1 MAAWVSIN
9 KQNHEDR
16 GEGMKIKRML
26 GSAAGMV
33 LGLATNLAHAAYE
46 LNLQSP
52 ETPIAGQIYHL
63 HTLIMY
69 VILAIF
75 VVVFGAMFYSIYA
88 HRKSKGHQAA
98 HFHENTT
105 VEVIW
110 TIIPF
115 FILIGMA
122 FPATKTVLAM
132 KDTASPDMTIKVT
145 GYQWKWE
152 YDYLQQGIH
161 FFSNLSTPRDEID
174 NKATK
179 DAHYLLEVDHP
190 LVVPIGK
197 KIRMLVTADDVI
209 HSWSV
214 PAFGVKQDAIP
225 GFIRDTWFK
234 VDKPGIYRGQC
245 SELCGKDHGF
255 MPVVVEAKTPEDY
268 AKWLADQKAKM
279 AAVVEDPNKVYTLD
293 EMKSKGEKV
302 YTTHCAACH
311 QASGMGIPGAFPA
324 LNGSKIATGDK
335 AAHIDRVMNGKPG
348 TAMAA
353 FAAQLSDTEIAAV
366 VTYERNAWN
375 NHTGDVIQPSEI
387 KALRK

>member
-1 MAAWVSIN
+1 
-9 KQNHEDR
+9 
-16 GEGMKIKRML
+16 MKIKRML
-26 GSAAGMV
+26 GSAAGMG
-33 LGLATNLAHAAYE
+33 LALATNLAHAAYE
-46 LNLQSP
+46 LNLQTP
-52 ETPIAGQIYHL
+52 ESPIAEQIYHL

-69 VILAIF
+69 VVLGIF
-75 VVVFGAMFYSIYA
+75 VVVFGVMFYSIYA

-122 FPATKTVLAM
+122 FPASKTILSM
-132 KDTASPDMTIKVT
+132 KDTSSPDMTIKVT
-145 GYQWKWE
+145 GFQWKWE
-152 YDYLQQGIH
+152 YDYLQEGIH
-161 FFSNLSTPRDEID
+161 FFSNLSTPRDQID

-190 LVVPIGK
+190 LVVPTGK

-234 VDKPGIYRGQC
+234 VEKPGIYRGQC

-268 AKWLADQKAKM
+268 AKWLAEQKAKM

-302 YTTHCAACH
+302 FTSHCAACH

>member
-1 MAAWVSIN
+1 M
-9 KQNHEDR
+9 

-26 GSAAGMV
+26 GSATGLA
-33 LGLATNLAHAAYE
+33 LGLTTNLAHAAYE
-46 LNLQSP
+46 LNLQAP
-52 ETPIAGQIYHL
+52 ESPIADQIYHL

-69 VILAIF
+69 VVLAIF
-75 VVVFGAMFYSIYA
+75 VVVFSVMFYSIYA

-122 FPATKTVLAM
+122 FPASKTILAM
-132 KDTASPDMTIKVT
+132 KDTSSPDMTIKVT
-145 GYQWKWE
+145 GFQWKWE
-152 YDYLQQGIH
+152 YDYLQEGIH
-161 FFSNLSTPRDEID
+161 FFSTLSTPRDQIE
-174 NKATK
+174 NKAPK

-190 LVVPIGK
+190 LVVPTGK

-234 VDKPGIYRGQC
+234 VEKPGIYRGQC

-255 MPVVVEAKTPEDY
+255 MPIVVDAKTPEDY
-268 AKWLADQKAKM
+268 AKWLADQKAKL

-302 YTTHCAACH
+302 FTAHCAACH

-335 AAHIDRVMNGKPG
+335 AAHIDRVMNGKSG

-353 FAAQLSDTEIAAV
+353 FAAQLTDTEIAAV
-366 VTYERNAWN
+366 ITYERNAWS

>member
-1 MAAWVSIN
+1 
-9 KQNHEDR
+9 
-16 GEGMKIKRML
+16 MKIKRML
-26 GSAAGMV
+26 GSATGMG

-46 LNLQSP
+46 LNLQTP
-52 ETPIAGQIYHL
+52 ESPIAEQIYHL

-69 VILAIF
+69 VVLGIF
-75 VVVFGAMFYSIYA
+75 VVVFGVMFYSIYA

-122 FPATKTVLAM
+122 FPASKTILSM
-132 KDTASPDMTIKVT
+132 KDTSSPDMTIKVT
-145 GYQWKWE
+145 GFQWKWE
-152 YDYLQQGIH
+152 YDYLQEGIH
-161 FFSNLSTPRDEID
+161 FFSNLSTPRDQID
-174 NKATK
+174 NKSTK

-190 LVVPIGK
+190 LVVPTGK

-234 VDKPGIYRGQC
+234 VEKPGIYRGQC

-268 AKWLADQKAKM
+268 AKWLAEQKAKM

-302 YTTHCAACH
+302 FTSHCAACH

>member
-1 MAAWVSIN
+1 M
-9 KQNHEDR
+9 

-26 GSAAGMV
+26 GSAAGMA
-33 LGLATNLAHAAYE
+33 LGLTTNLAHAAYE
-46 LNLQSP
+46 LNLQAP
-52 ETPIAGQIYHL
+52 ESPIADQIYHL

-69 VILAIF
+69 VVLAIF
-75 VVVFGAMFYSIYA
+75 VVVFGVMFYSIYA

-122 FPATKTVLAM
+122 FPASKTILAM
-132 KDTASPDMTIKVT
+132 KDTSSPDMTIKVT
-145 GYQWKWE
+145 GFQWKWE
-152 YDYLQQGIH
+152 YDYLQEGIH
-161 FFSNLSTPRDEID
+161 FFSTLSTPRDQID

-190 LVVPIGK
+190 LVVPTGK

-234 VDKPGIYRGQC
+234 VEKPGIYRGQC

-255 MPVVVEAKTPEDY
+255 MPVVVDAKTPEDY
-268 AKWLADQKAKM
+268 AKWLAAEKAKL

-302 YTTHCAACH
+302 FTAHCAACH

-335 AAHIDRVMNGKPG
+335 AAHIHIVMNGKPG

-353 FAAQLSDTEIAAV
+353 FAAQLTDTEIAAV
-366 VTYERNAWN
+366 ITYERNAWS

>member
-1 MAAWVSIN
+1 M
-9 KQNHEDR
+9 

-26 GSAAGMV
+26 GSATGLA
-33 LGLATNLAHAAYE
+33 LGLTTNLAHAAYE
-46 LNLQSP
+46 LNLQAP
-52 ETPIAGQIYHL
+52 ESPIADQIYHL

-69 VILAIF
+69 VVLAIF
-75 VVVFGAMFYSIYA
+75 VVVFSVMFYSIYA

-122 FPATKTVLAM
+122 FPASKTILAM
-132 KDTASPDMTIKVT
+132 KDTSSPDMTIKVT
-145 GYQWKWE
+145 GFQWKWE
-152 YDYLQQGIH
+152 YDYLQEGIH
-161 FFSNLSTPRDEID
+161 FFSTLSTPRDQIE
-174 NKATK
+174 NKAPK

-190 LVVPIGK
+190 LVVPTGK

-234 VDKPGIYRGQC
+234 VEKPGIYRGQC

-255 MPVVVEAKTPEDY
+255 MPIVVDAKTPEDY
-268 AKWLADQKAKM
+268 AKWLADQKAKL
-279 AAVVEDPNKVYTLD
+279 AAMVEDPNKVYTLD

-302 YTTHCAACH
+302 FTAHCAACH

-335 AAHIDRVMNGKPG
+335 AAHINIVMNGKPG

-353 FAAQLSDTEIAAV
+353 FAAQLTDTEIAAV
-366 VTYERNAWN
+366 ITYERNAWS

>member
-1 MAAWVSIN
+1 M
-9 KQNHEDR
+9 

-26 GSAAGMV
+26 GSATGMG
-33 LGLATNLAHAAYE
+33 LALATNLAHAAYE
-46 LNLQSP
+46 LNLQTP
-52 ETPIAGQIYHL
+52 ESPIAEQIYHL

-69 VILAIF
+69 VVLGIF
-75 VVVFGAMFYSIYA
+75 VVVFGVMFYSIYA

-122 FPATKTVLAM
+122 FPASKTISSM
-132 KDTASPDMTIKVT
+132 KDTSSPDMTIKVT
-145 GYQWKWE
+145 GFQWKWE
-152 YDYLQQGIH
+152 YDYLQEGIH
-161 FFSNLSTPRDEID
+161 FFSNLSTPRDQID

-190 LVVPIGK
+190 LVVPTGK

-234 VDKPGIYRGQC
+234 VEKPGIYRGQC

-268 AKWLADQKAKM
+268 AKWLAEQKAKM

-302 YTTHCAACH
+302 FTSHCAACH

>member
-1 MAAWVSIN
+1 
-9 KQNHEDR
+9 
-16 GEGMKIKRML
+16 MKIKRML
-26 GSAAGMV
+26 GSAAGMA
-33 LGLATNLAHAAYE
+33 LGLTTNLAHAAYE
-46 LNLQSP
+46 LNLQAP
-52 ETPIAGQIYHL
+52 ESPIADQIYHL

-69 VILAIF
+69 VVLAIF
-75 VVVFGAMFYSIYA
+75 VVVFGVMFYSIYA

-122 FPATKTVLAM
+122 FPASKTILAM
-132 KDTASPDMTIKVT
+132 KDTSSPDMTIKVT
-145 GYQWKWE
+145 GFQWKWE
-152 YDYLQQGIH
+152 YDYLQEGIH
-161 FFSNLSTPRDEID
+161 FFSTLSTPRDQID
-174 NKATK
+174 NKAAK

-190 LVVPIGK
+190 LVVPTGK

-234 VDKPGIYRGQC
+234 VEKPGIYRGQC

-255 MPVVVEAKTPEDY
+255 MPVVVDAKTPEDY
-268 AKWLADQKAKM
+268 AKWLADQKAKL

-302 YTTHCAACH
+302 FTAHCAACH

-335 AAHIDRVMNGKPG
+335 AAHIHIVMNGKPG

-353 FAAQLSDTEIAAV
+353 FAAQLTDTEIAAV
-366 VTYERNAWN
+366 ITYERNAWS

>member
-1 MAAWVSIN
+1 M
-9 KQNHEDR
+9 

-26 GSAAGMV
+26 GSATGLA
-33 LGLATNLAHAAYE
+33 LGLTTNLAHAAYE
-46 LNLQSP
+46 LNLQAP
-52 ETPIAGQIYHL
+52 ESPIADQIYHL

-69 VILAIF
+69 VVLAIF
-75 VVVFGAMFYSIYA
+75 VVVFGVMFYSIYA

-122 FPATKTVLAM
+122 FPASKTILAM
-132 KDTASPDMTIKVT
+132 KDTSSPDMTIKVT
-145 GYQWKWE
+145 GFQWKWE
-152 YDYLQQGIH
+152 YDYLQEGIH
-161 FFSNLSTPRDEID
+161 FFSTLSTPRDQIE
-174 NKATK
+174 NKAPK

-190 LVVPIGK
+190 LVVPTGK

-234 VDKPGIYRGQC
+234 VEKPGIYRGQC

-255 MPVVVEAKTPEDY
+255 MPIVVDAKTPEDY
-268 AKWLADQKAKM
+268 AKWLADQKAKL
-279 AAVVEDPNKVYTLD
+279 AAMVEDPNKVYTLD

-302 YTTHCAACH
+302 FTAHCAACH

-335 AAHIDRVMNGKPG
+335 AAHINIVMNGKPG

-353 FAAQLSDTEIAAV
+353 FAAQLTDTEIAAV
-366 VTYERNAWN
+366 ITYERNAWS

>member
-1 MAAWVSIN
+1 M
-9 KQNHEDR
+9 

-26 GSAAGMV
+26 GSATGMG

-46 LNLQSP
+46 LNLQTP
-52 ETPIAGQIYHL
+52 ESPIAEQIYHL

-69 VILAIF
+69 VVLGIF
-75 VVVFGAMFYSIYA
+75 VVVFGVMFYSIYA

-122 FPATKTVLAM
+122 FPASKTILSM
-132 KDTASPDMTIKVT
+132 KDTSSPDMTIKVT
-145 GYQWKWE
+145 GFQWKWE
-152 YDYLQQGIH
+152 YDYLQEGIH
-161 FFSNLSTPRDEID
+161 FFSNLSTPRDQID

-190 LVVPIGK
+190 LVVPTGK

-234 VDKPGIYRGQC
+234 VEKPGIYRGQC

-268 AKWLADQKAKM
+268 AKWLAEQKAKM

-302 YTTHCAACH
+302 FTSHCAACH

>member
-1 MAAWVSIN
+1 M
-9 KQNHEDR
+9 
-16 GEGMKIKRML
+16 GEGMKIKRIL
-26 GSAAGMV
+26 GSATGMV

-46 LNLQSP
+46 LNLQTP
-52 ETPIAGQIYHL
+52 ESPIAEQIYHL

-69 VILAIF
+69 VVLVIF

-132 KDTASPDMTIKVT
+132 KNASSPDMTIKVT
-145 GYQWKWE
+145 GFQWKWE
-152 YDYLQQGIH
+152 YDYLQEGIH
-161 FFSNLSTPRDEID
+161 FFSTLATPRDQID
-174 NKATK
+174 NKAPK

-197 KIRMLVTADDVI
+197 KVRMLVTADDVI

-268 AKWLADQKAKM
+268 AKWLAAQKAKM
-279 AAVVEDPNKVYTLD
+279 AAVVEDPNKVYTLA

-302 YTTHCAACH
+302 FTTHCAACH

-335 AAHIDRVMNGKPG
+335 AAHINRVMNGKPG

-353 FAAQLSDTEIAAV
+353 FASQLSDTEIAAV